1 MRELTAVKLQFRV
14 VGIGAEFR
22 IEGADDKGAAND
34 ENREDRGQIAIFN
47 VCPVQPSVIINDGCA
62 EQR

>member
-1 MRELTAVKLQFRV
+1 MRELTAVKLQFGV

-34 ENREDRGQIAIFN
+34 ERREDRGQIAVF
-47 VCPVQPSVIINDGCA
+47 DL
-62 EQR
+62 